1 MRFRAALSLLALFAG
16 TGTALAEGPFD
27 GQWTGE
33 MVTELGRCAPRRSV
47 TMEVTDGVAKGE
59 AIDGRVEPLNISATI
74 SDDGRVRGPFASNGG
89 TVIKVRSGRFA
100 GGSATLSWF
109 GHSDAP
115 LFAEEA
121 FDSCEG
127 IMRLQRTDS

>member
-47 TMEVTDGVAKGE
+47 TM
-59 AIDGRVEPLNISATI
+59 DGRVEPLNISATI
-74 SDDGRVRGPFASNGG
+74 SDDGRVQGPFASNGG

-109 GHSDAP
+109 GQSDAP

>member
-27 GQWTGE
+27 GKWTGE
-33 MVTELGRCAPRRSV
+33 MVTELGRCAAYRTV
-47 TMEVTDGVAKGE
+47 TMEVADGVAKGE
-59 AIDGRVEPLNISATI
+59 AVDGQVEPLNISATI
-74 SDDGRVRGPFASNGG
+74 SDDGRVDGPFASNGG

-100 GGSATLSWF
+100 AGSATLSWA
-109 GHSDAP
+109 GQSDAP
-115 LFAEEA
+115 LFAEET

-127 IMRLQRTDS
+127 IMRLTRLGS